1 MRNKNLLTGAIIVV
15 VVLIAAGVLLAM
27 RKSDNTKTASS
38 SASSSSTPSMDMSQ
52 QQPPSPANDQSNST
66 ANSVTIKD
74 FAFNPGTTTVKVG
87 TKVTWTNQDSIGH
100 TVTADTPSA
109 DAPASGSIGQGQSY
123 SFTFN
128 KAGTY
133 NYHCTPHPY
142 MKGTVVVTE

>member
-1 MRNKNLLTGAIIVV
+1 MNRKGLFTGVV
-15 VVLIAAGVLLAM
+15 VVVIAAVVGVVVATSHSSKNENM
-27 RKSDNTKTASS
+27 GNMNMGQSSKAESTKKAGSS
-38 SASSSSTPSMDMSQ
+38 SAGSSSTATQTD
-52 QQPPSPANDQSNST
+52 A
-66 ANSVTIKD
+66 VTIKD
-74 FAFNPGTTTVKVG
+74 FAFSPAKITVKVG

-100 TVTADTPSA
+100 TVTADDPSS
-109 DAPASGSIGQGQSY
+109 DAPDSPTFGKGETY